1 VFLDIDH
8 FQVRQRQPR
17 HNTGDKLLQNVAERL
32 TETVRDGD
40 TVARLGG
47 DEFILI
53 LNDQPG
59 QEVIYRAM
67 QRIMSRIAEPIDIDG
82 QELW

>member
-1 VFLDIDH
+1 LRGYRPLLVSL
-8 FQVRQRQPR
+8 
-17 HNTGDKLLQNVAERL
+17 TGRARATTPADKDGLLQNVSFWSEYHMDPRA
-32 TETVRDGD
+32 VRDGD

-59 QEVIYRAM
+59 QEVIYRRCSA
-67 QRIMSRIAEPIDIDG
+67 S
-82 QELW
+82 